1 MTLWPSKYF
10 LPIRFFFQMKAK
22 ILMVRGYLLL
32 RPESERL
39 MFAGEATNRHFPQT
53 VTGAYLSGL
62 REASR
67 IFTLANPKSEADI
80 KQEAAEMKKRKS
92 TELRIELKKLAL

>member
-1 MTLWPSKYF
+1 
-10 LPIRFFFQMKAK
+10 MKVK
-22 ILMVRGYLLL
+22 ILMFRCYLLL
-32 RPESERL
+32 RPESDRL

-80 KQEAAEMKKRKS
+80 KQEAAEIKKRKS
-92 TELRIELKKLAL
+92 TELRIGLKIKNNKA